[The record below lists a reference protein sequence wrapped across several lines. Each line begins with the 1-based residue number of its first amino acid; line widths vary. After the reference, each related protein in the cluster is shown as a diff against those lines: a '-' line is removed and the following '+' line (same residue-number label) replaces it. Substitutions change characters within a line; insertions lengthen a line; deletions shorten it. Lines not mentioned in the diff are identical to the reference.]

1 MNRRGFTLVE
11 LAVVVVIIG
20 ILAALAI
27 PRFLGITNKSKVVE
41 FKPFLAQIHQLQ
53 DAYKSAHD
61 NYATDLGLLGFDSPS
76 SSARFSYAVPPTA
89 DPNRLGTATYLP
101 GHNIHTASGS
111 ELTAEVACVDSSGK
125 LAVSAQE
132 LATLSGLDV
141 SANCR

>member
-20 ILAALAI
+20 ILAVLAI

-53 DAYKSAHD
+53 DAYKSAHE
-61 NYATDLGLLGFDSPS
+61 NYATDLSLLGFDFPSGSP
-76 SSARFSYAVPPTA
+76 RFSYVVPPVV
-89 DPNRLGTATYLP
+89 DPNRLGTATYIP
-101 GHNIHTASGS
+101 GHGVRTASGS
-111 ELTAEVACVDSSGK
+111 EMTAEVACVDSFGILS
-125 LAVSAQE
+125 ASAQE
-132 LATLSGLDV
+132 LASLSGLDV